1 MKIWLTKNLR
11 FGYKY
16 SSNKSMRERINSC
29 LSEWLDDLLNKK
41 SQNDDVVFIVG
52 GLFSNTN
59 PSLIAIND
67 AKKFI
72 KKITNKL
79 NMYLINTES
88 DIRKYD
94 NEYYSVNDIFS
105 DINNLHIINEIK
117 DLDFCTV
124 IPTGYN
130 MIECEPSDLYLDSN
144 ENKLGDIDIP
154 NIMQLTDDENIPGI
168 VVYDIK
174 SKKHVFVKNNYS
186 PKHIIIQLNTID
198 DIKDLREHNKNNF
211 LYLKIDNDL
220 LEEKRVELDILFQ
233 KLNINSI
240 KVMDS
245 NEKDVSFIKG
255 DIDIKNVISN
265 HIGEDEI
272 LKKQFERVLN
282 VFDK

>member
-16 SSNKSMRERINSC
+16 SSNKTMRSRINSC
-29 LSEWLDDLLNKK
+29 LSDWLDDLLNKK

-67 AKKFI
+67 AKNFI

-79 NMYLINTES
+79 NVYLVNTES
-88 DIRKYD
+88 DIRKFD

-105 DINNLHIINEIK
+105 DINNLHIINKIE
-117 DLDFCTV
+117 DLDYCTI

-130 MIECEPSDLYLDSN
+130 LIDCEPSDLYLDSN

-154 NIMQLTDDENIPGI
+154 NIMQLTEDENAPGI
-168 VVYDIK
+168 IVYDIK
-174 SKKHVFVKNNYS
+174 TKKHVFVKNNYS
-186 PKHIIIQLNTID
+186 PKHIDIKLNNID
-198 DIKDLREHNKNNF
+198 DIIKLKEQNKNNF
-211 LYLKIDNDL
+211 LHLKIDNKL
-220 LEEKRVELDILFQ
+220 LEEKRIELDILFQ

-240 KVMDS
+240 KVLDN
-245 NEKDVSFIKG
+245 NEENANFVKG
-255 DIDIKNVISN
+255 DIDIKNVISD

>member
-29 LSEWLDDLLNKK
+29 LSDWLDDLLNKK
-41 SQNDDVVFIVG
+41 SQSDDVVFIVG

-67 AKKFI
+67 AKNFI
-72 KKITNKL
+72 KKITTKL
-79 NMYLINTES
+79 NVYLINTES

-105 DINNLHIINEIK
+105 DMNNLHIINEIK
-117 DLDFCTV
+117 YLDFCTV
-124 IPTGYN
+124 IPTGFN
-130 MIECEPSDLYLDSN
+130 MMDCEPSDLYLDSN
-144 ENKLGDIDIP
+144 DNKLGDIDIP
-154 NIMQLTDDENIPGI
+154 NIMQLTDDENTPGI
-168 VVYDIK
+168 IVYDIK

-186 PKHIIIQLNTID
+186 PKHINIELNTID
-198 DIKDLREHNKNNF
+198 DIRELREHNKNNF
-211 LYLKIDNDL
+211 LHLKIDNKL

-245 NEKDVSFIKG
+245 DEKDITFVKG
-255 DIDIKNVISN
+255 DIDIKSVISN

>member
-29 LSEWLDDLLNKK
+29 LSDWLDDLLNKK
-41 SQNDDVVFIVG
+41 SQNDDIVFIVG

-67 AKKFI
+67 AKRFL
-72 KKITNKL
+72 KKITTKL
-79 NMYLINTES
+79 NVYLVDTEL

-105 DINNLHIINEIK
+105 DINNLHIIDKIK
-117 DLDFCTV
+117 YLDFCTV
-124 IPTGYN
+124 IPLGFN
-130 MIECEPSDLYLDSN
+130 LIDCEPSDLYLDSN
-144 ENKLGDIDIP
+144 DNKLDDIDIP
-154 NIMQLTDDENIPGI
+154 NIMQLIDDEDIPGI
-168 VVYDIK
+168 IVYDIK

-186 PKHIIIQLNTID
+186 PKHINIELNTID
-198 DIKDLREHNKNNF
+198 DIKELKEYNKHNF
-211 LYLKIDNDL
+211 LYLKVDNKL

-240 KVMDS
+240 KVIDN
-245 NEKDVSFIKG
+245 NEKDIIFVKG
-255 DIDIKNVISN
+255 DIDIKSVINN

-282 VFDK
+282 VFNK